1 MNIKELT
8 YALFAINYKLGSLF
22 PTTKKF
28 VFSVMTHDSS
38 QTGNIM
44 ALTDYMGKSG
54 SYKFYYIT
62 KEERK
67 AFFHL
72 LFVVP
77 FLMSRAELILM
88 DNAFMPMSFFKVRKK
103 TKVVQL
109 WHGTGSIKKFGQDS
123 NTGRIKELEQRINS
137 NIDSLIVNSDILIN
151 QYAGAFG
158 VDESKVYATG
168 LPRTDWL
175 LGLVNDVEQARR
187 LDDIRNKIAHF
198 KNFDLQDK
206 KIVLYA
212 PTFRDEE
219 IEEPKLHLDI
229 MKLVENLSENT
240 IIFLRLHPFVSSL
253 FKNSDLGD
261 RIVNVSDYSDLN
273 ELMAVADGLIT
284 DYSSLIFDY
293 CILDRPM
300 YFFADDIVEFG
311 LKGRGFYLDYNL
323 ELPGIIPASEEELAE
338 KIILDLSGNEDNEL
352 SVKRRAFTHKYYK
365 WLDGN
370 SAKRVYE
377 TVILN

>member
-240 IIFLRLHPFVSSL
+240 IIFLRLHPFVSRL

-323 ELPGIIPASEEELAE
+323 ELPGIIPDSEEELAE
-338 KIILDLSGNEDNEL
+338 KITLDLSGNEDNEL
-352 SVKRRAFTHKYYK
+352 RVKRRAFTHKYYK

>member
-22 PTTKKF
+22 PVTKNF

-38 QTGNIM
+38 KTGNIM
-44 ALTDYMGKSG
+44 ALTKYMGKSG
-54 SYKFYYIT
+54 NYKFCYIT

-77 FLMSRAELILM
+77 FLMSHAELILM
-88 DNAFMPMSFFKVRKK
+88 DNAFMPMSFFKVRKE

-137 NIDSLIVNSDILIN
+137 NIDALIVNSDVLIK

-158 VDESKVYATG
+158 VDEARVYATG

-175 LGLVNDVEQARR
+175 LGLVNDVEKVRR
-187 LDDIRNKIAHF
+187 LDDIRTKIAHF
-198 KNFDLQDK
+198 KNIYLQDK
-206 KIVLYA
+206 KIILYA

-219 IEEPKLHLDI
+219 VREPKLHLDI
-229 MKLVENLSENT
+229 MNLVRNLSEDT

-253 FKNSDLGD
+253 FKNSNLGD
-261 RIVNVSDYSDLN
+261 RVVNVSDYPDLN

-311 LKGRGFYLDYNL
+311 VKGRGFYLDYNL
-323 ELPGIIPASEEELAE
+323 ELPGVIPSSEEELAR
-338 KIILDLSGNEDNEL
+338 KIILDLSGNEENEL
-352 SVKRRAFTHKYYK
+352 RTKRKAFTHKYYK
-365 WLDGN
+365 WFDGN
-370 SAKRVYE
+370 STKRVYK
-377 TVILN
+377 TVVE

>member
-8 YALFAINYKLGSLF
+8 YTLFAINYKLGSLF

-175 LGLVNDVEQARR
+175 LGIVNDVEQARR

>member
-77 FLMSRAELILM
+77 FLMSRAELFLM
-88 DNAFMPMSFFKVRKK
+88 DNALMPMSFFKVRKK

-123 NTGRIKELEQRINS
+123 NIGRIKELEQRINS

-229 MKLVENLSENT
+229 MKLVKNLSENT

>member
-88 DNAFMPMSFFKVRKK
+88 DNAFMPMSFFKVRKE
-103 TKVVQL
+103 TKVLQL

-175 LGLVNDVEQARR
+175 LGFVNDVEQARR

-198 KNFDLQDK
+198 KKFDLQDK

-229 MKLVENLSENT
+229 MKLVENLSEDT

>member
-8 YALFAINYKLGSLF
+8 YALFAVNYKLGSLL
-22 PTTKKF
+22 PVAKNF

-38 QTGNIM
+38 PTGNIM
-44 ALTDYMGKSG
+44 ALTGYMGKSG
-54 SYKFYYIT
+54 DYKFYYIT
-62 KEERK
+62 KEERR
-67 AFFHL
+67 AVFHL

-137 NIDSLIVNSDILIN
+137 NIDSLIVNSDIMIN

-175 LGLVNDVEQARR
+175 LRLVNDGEKTRR

-198 KNFDLQDK
+198 TNIVLQDK
-206 KIVLYA
+206 KIILYA

-219 IEEPKLHLDI
+219 VKEPKLHLDI
-229 MKLVENLSENT
+229 MKLVGSLSNDT

-261 RIVNVSDYSDLN
+261 RIFNVSGYPDLN

-300 YFFADDIVEFG
+300 YFYADDIVEFG
-311 LKGRGFYLDYNL
+311 LKGRGFYLDYTK
-323 ELPGIIPASEEELAE
+323 ELPGIIPVSEEELGK
-338 KIILDLSGNEDNEL
+338 KINNDLSGEEGEEFKL
-352 SVKRRAFTHKYYK
+352 KRDEFVRKYYK
-365 WLDGN
+365 WTDGN
-370 SAKRVYE
+370 SAQRVYE
-377 TVILN
+377 TIVE